1 MADERRFD
9 LEDLLL
15 RPGCYFNPQT
25 EIMVV
30 VDDSPT
36 LDAEIF
42 NLEPFEGADWVL
54 IADEVPV
61 DEARRD
67 ELFETFQAT
76 YGDGDGRRITQAVIE
91 GDDDHVDD
99 DENKPPEPDSS
110 RLARSSRTFS
120 RYARSLPPSRYE
132 PQRTPLCT
140 CGTSSAS
147 R

>member
-1 MADERRFD
+1 MADDRRFD

-42 NLEPFEGADWVL
+42 NMEPFEGADWVL

-61 DEARRD
+61 DDARRD
-67 ELFETFQAT
+67 ELLETFQAT
-76 YGDGDGRRITQAVIE
+76 YHGGDGRSVAATPA
-91 GDDDHVDD
+91 DDDPGEV
-99 DENKPPEPDSS
+99 EPDPEE
-110 RLARSSRTFS
+110 AGFT
-120 RYARSLPPSRYE
+120 AE
-132 PQRTPLCT
+132 E
-140 CGTSSAS
+140 
-147 R
+147 

>member
-42 NLEPFEGADWVL
+42 NLERFEGADWVL

-61 DEARRD
+61 DDARRD

-76 YGDGDGRRITQAVIE
+76 YGDGDGRSISQAVLD

-99 DENKPPEPDSS
+99 DENRPPEPDPDEA
-110 RLARSSRTFS
+110 L
-120 RYARSLPPSRYE
+120 E
-132 PQRTPLCT
+132 P
-140 CGTSSAS
+140 
-147 R
+147 

>member
-36 LDAEIF
+36 MDAEIF
-42 NLEPFEGADWVL
+42 NLEQFEGADWVL

-61 DEARRD
+61 DAARRD

-76 YGDGDGRRITQAVIE
+76 YGDGDGRRISQAIIE
-91 GDDDHVDD
+91 GDDDHVDE
-99 DENKPPEPDSS
+99 DENRPPLPDEDPDE
-110 RLARSSRTFS
+110 L
-120 RYARSLPPSRYE
+120 
-132 PQRTPLCT
+132 
-140 CGTSSAS
+140 
-147 R
+147 

>member
-9 LEDLLL
+9 LEDMLL

-25 EIMVV
+25 EILVV

-61 DEARRD
+61 DDARRD

-76 YGDGDGRRITQAVIE
+76 YGDGDGRRISSQAVID

-99 DENKPPEPDSS
+99 DENRPPEPDPEEE
-110 RLARSSRTFS
+110 L
-120 RYARSLPPSRYE
+120 E
-132 PQRTPLCT
+132 P
-140 CGTSSAS
+140 
-147 R
+147 